1 VSRQKYGVYS
11 EFKTSEGGWLGNI
24 PAHWSASKLKFIATT
39 FASNVDKKT
48 KDGELPVQLCN

>member
-1 VSRQKYGVYS
+1 VSGQKYGVYPAS
-11 EFKTSEGGWLGNI
+11 KHSGGGWLGNI
-24 PAHWSASKLKFIATT
+24 PTHWSANKLKFVANA